1 MLNAILPRLGG
12 IKPILVTAGVVGVAA
27 LVAALW
33 IQSGRLDR
41 ALAENGELRVRLDAV
56 VEANET
62 NVEAINALRKANA
75 DLLERIRLDEAAA
88 AAAAR
93 EAAERAAELRRQRDE
108 ARRQLDS
115 ALSSTPSCEDLARMD
130 LAAACPAF
138 GDRLLDLYERGR
150 PHRDGNGGGPGSG
163 PHP

>member
-41 ALAENGELRVRLDAV
+41 ALAENGELRVRLDTA

-62 NVEAINALRKANA
+62 NVETINALRKANA

-93 EAAERAAELRRQRDE
+93 EAAERLAELRRQRE
-108 ARRQLDS
+108 AARAQLEA
-115 ALSSTPSCEDLARMD
+115 ALSSSPSCDQLAALD
-130 LAAACPAF
+130 LAAACPA
-138 GDRLLDLYERGR
+138 L
-150 PHRDGNGGGPGSG
+150 RDGLLGLSERNRQD
-163 PHP
+163 